1 MLKASIKGKN
11 IGMFIKN
18 EEEDGDLSK
27 TLIERV
33 NANKYNLVE
42 MQDFMNKVNK
52 VKIQPEIENIKIA
65 SAFTEWSFKKVIRE
79 LEDCIEGDIQIK
91 HKKLAGNVERLLE
104 NADKLA
110 PFQQKHGIT
119 DSQLLEYPLPVLVQ
133 SGDNFTLN
141 KFTVECDDNKV
152 GSEVIYINICG
163 KYTDMQA
170 MASRTLLFNPSKG
183 QKEAYT
189 IAFEAQQYLV
199 SLLAPGAALDAVY
212 NKTVEFIKEKNG
224 SLASKVHSN
233 FGFGIGS
240 KYKEEELSIS
250 SANIKTKVEPGMVFH
265 VRITFRDVEPKKSK
279 GPIAIG
285 DTVLVDKDG
294 QAMFLTGGIPRKYA
308 QISYTLD
315 DPEDEKDDES
325 QEGKA

>member
-1 MLKASIKGKN
+1 M
-11 IGMFIKN
+11 
-18 EEEDGDLSK
+18 
-27 TLIERV
+27 
-33 NANKYNLVE
+33 
-42 MQDFMNKVNK
+42 
-52 VKIQPEIENIKIA
+52 
-65 SAFTEWSFKKVIRE
+65 
-79 LEDCIEGDIQIK
+79 
-91 HKKLAGNVERLLE
+91 
-104 NADKLA
+104 
-110 PFQQKHGIT
+110 
-119 DSQLLEYPLPVLVQ
+119 
-133 SGDNFTLN
+133 
-141 KFTVECDDNKV
+141 
-152 GSEVIYINICG
+152 
-163 KYTDMQA
+163 
-170 MASRTLLFNPSKG
+170 
-183 QKEAYT
+183 
-189 IAFEAQQYLV
+189 V

-224 SLASKVHSN
+224 SLASKVHTN

>member
-1 MLKASIKGKN
+1 MTLTNYILEALLDEIQKPAGYSGPQIEIVLKDSKIDNLGELIDDMLKASIKGKN

-189 IAFEAQQYLV
+189 IAFEA
-199 SLLAPGAALDAVY
+199 
-212 NKTVEFIKEKNG
+212 
-224 SLASKVHSN
+224 
-233 FGFGIGS
+233 
-240 KYKEEELSIS
+240 
-250 SANIKTKVEPGMVFH
+250 
-265 VRITFRDVEPKKSK
+265 
-279 GPIAIG
+279 
-285 DTVLVDKDG
+285 
-294 QAMFLTGGIPRKYA
+294 
-308 QISYTLD
+308 
-315 DPEDEKDDES
+315 
-325 QEGKA
+325 